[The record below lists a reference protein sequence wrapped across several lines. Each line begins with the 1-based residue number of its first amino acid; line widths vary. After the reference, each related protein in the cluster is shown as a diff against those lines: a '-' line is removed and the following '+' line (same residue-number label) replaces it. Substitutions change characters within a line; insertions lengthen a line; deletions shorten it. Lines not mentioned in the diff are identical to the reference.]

1 MDKKLTRRSFLQRAV
16 AAGSLLSVPGLI
28 PARALGL
35 DGQIAPS
42 NRITLGGIGINH
54 RGGYVLGYFL
64 QQPDVHFL
72 AISDVRRDR
81 REAVKKT
88 ADDLYGTKDT
98 AMYRD
103 FREML
108 ERKDIDAVL
117 IATGDRWHTTASV
130 YASRAGKDIYCEKPC
145 ALTIDQC
152 RILAETM
159 KRNGTIFQG
168 GTQRRNVDNC
178 RFACEYVRSGK
189 LGKIHTAHAS
199 IYYMYYRTDW
209 LPAQPTPDRDLVDW
223 DLWLGP
229 APWRP
234 YNSEYVMQGRWR
246 AHYDFDSGA
255 RHLDWGAHT
264 VDLCQYGLNKDGDA
278 PVSYHSEGNSIF
290 AEYSDGVKLIMRPDG
305 WLGLGTCPVRFEG
318 DEGWLE
324 FGDSGNVIISL
335 KSWKGE
341 TKNILTPPD
350 PTNRLSFGECPKNH
364 VRNFVDCV
372 KNRRQPVC
380 NPEVIRS
387 SHTVCHAAALSWIL
401 QRDLKF
407 DPKKIEFIGDEQA
420 NRMRARVARAPWVI

>member
-1 MDKKLTRRSFLQRAV
+1 MSNNLSRRTFLEKTLATG
-16 AAGSLLSVPGLI
+16 ALLSLPTLI
-28 PARALGL
+28 PASAMGK
-35 DGQIAPS
+35 DGQTAPS

-64 QQPDVHFL
+64 KQSDVRFL
-72 AISDVRRDR
+72 AISDIRRDR
-81 REAVKKT
+81 REAVKAL
-88 ADDLYGTKDT
+88 ADQQYGTTDT

-103 FREML
+103 FQEML
-108 ERKDIDAVL
+108 LRKDIDAVL

-145 ALTIDQC
+145 GISIEQC

-178 RFACEYVRSGK
+178 RAACEFAQSGK

-209 LPAQPTPDRDLVDW
+209 LPAEPLPDRDVVDW

-234 YNSEYVMQGRWR
+234 YNSEYVMKSRWR

-264 VDLCQYGLNKDGDA
+264 VDLCQWALKKDGTT
-278 PVSYHSEGNSIF
+278 PVYFRSEGNRIY
-290 AEYSDGVKLIMRPDG
+290 AEYEDGVKLIMRPDG
-305 WLGLGTCPVRFEG
+305 WLGLGTCPIRLEG

-324 FGDSGNVIISL
+324 VGDSGNMIVSL
-335 KSWKGE
+335 NSWNGE
-341 TKNILTPPD
+341 TKNILTPND
-350 PTNRLSFGECPKNH
+350 PNNRLSFGECPEKH
-364 VRNFVDCV
+364 VRNFLDCV
-372 KNRRQPVC
+372 KSRQQPVC
-380 NPEVIRS
+380 NADIIRS
-387 SHTVCHAAALSWIL
+387 SHIACHASALSWIL
-401 QRDLKF
+401 QRELRF
-407 DPKKIEFIGDEQA
+407 DPKKEAFINDDQA
-420 NRMRARVARAPWVI
+420 NRMRSRAVREPWTI